1 MAFSDV
7 TFAFKQVIT
16 SAKLNQLQENVRTH
30 DHISV
35 GQGDKF
41 GRVGGAGSG
50 TNVSSTT
57 TAVVNL
63 IGASVTI
70 PTGVTPARRLQYTTF
85 LRLRQDSGG
94 AGNVRADIYE
104 GTTVAYDLA
113 SFPIPSTGV
122 IYSFSHVAIRPVPP
136 AGTHTFSLRLNN
148 IGTGGWTAF
157 SYAIDAIIV

>member
-1 MAFSDV
+1 MAFAEV
-7 TFAFKQVIT
+7 FQGFKQVIR
-16 SAKLNQLQENVRTH
+16 SATINQLQENVRTH

-35 GQGDKF
+35 GQGDVF
-41 GRVGGAGSG
+41 GRLGGAGSG

-70 PTGVTPARRLQYTTF
+70 PTGVTPARRVQYTTF
-85 LRLRQDSGG
+85 IRLRQDSGG

-104 GTTVAYDLA
+104 GTNVAYDLA
-113 SFPIPSTGV
+113 SFPVPSTGV
-122 IYSFSHVAIRPVPP
+122 IYSFSYVAIRPVPP